1 MEEKADQPDVDFQE
15 LVNDAFLAVD
25 QQLAEALQQGRSSG
39 CTAIMAYIRKE
50 GDKVIGGA
58 FLS

>member
-1 MEEKADQPDVDFQE
+1 MDFQE
-15 LVNDAFLAVD
+15 LVSDAFLSVD

-50 GDKVIGGA
+50 GDKVSFSLLESTSIRIG
-58 FLS
+58 